1 MCGGYVTRSTRANRN
16 GWPCAARAAVDQAV
30 PHNRCRNYLNLVT
43 AAIPKYVTRLGIE
56 GIDTAAAADNDLDTI
71 TYLHGYRC
79 SPSRTRT
86 PAHAPELP
94 ACLFIDCDDE
104 PGIAG
109 IAPAHQPLLLQQDQ
123 PVLVQQRRSSRAVV
137 ELNLTKA
144 DLPEHLAVEINRQQ
158 ATISEVG
165 INTPPVG

>member
-1 MCGGYVTRSTRANRN
+1 
-16 GWPCAARAAVDQAV
+16 
-30 PHNRCRNYLNLVT
+30 
-43 AAIPKYVTRLGIE
+43 
-56 GIDTAAAADNDLDTI
+56 
-71 TYLHGYRC
+71 
-79 SPSRTRT
+79 
-86 PAHAPELP
+86 
-94 ACLFIDCDDE
+94 
-104 PGIAG
+104 
-109 IAPAHQPLLLQQDQ
+109 AHQPLLLQQDQ